1 MERAVNPKT
10 GEVVFLVDNEW
21 VKPAQTA
28 TNPDTG
34 ETAYLVNNQW
44 EVIKPTAPQKP
55 TAPVAKA
62 PTQKAAPAEETPA
75 ISDPLGTGASEIM
88 GVAQPKKASVLEG
101 RQMPAQEP
109 SPISLGVDPKFVAGM
124 NQRLDSMPRDQRD
137 AAIAQMQERGGI
149 YAQVAQA
156 YAAKQAQLDAR
167 AESPVTKRLD
177 PRLESRV
184 QRKIEQG
191 RGAEGAVPEAQ
202 KEAIAGYEERLPQM
216 TETPEEIV
224 RLQQEYG
231 ISPKMTGIEETAR
244 VLKRIG
250 AKGLTAGQQGYYGT
264 VRAFT
269 DVIGAE
275 NQDVVDKL
283 NYLDARLQNM
293 GESKN
298 APIKFIEN
306 AATSIIQQAP
316 AMIGGLL
323 TGSEPLVLANMF
335 AQSFGQSYD
344 ESRRLGMAPDESI
357 ARSGANAAFEVI
369 GERLGLGAQMKAIKA
384 SAKGIPLS
392 DLAGYYAKALARE
405 IPGEEITYAGQFGVD
420 KLHGVNAEAGIKDF
434 LQGAMDTAITT
445 VTQAGMML
453 GGGATVNKIVRS
465 YQEKRGALPTEP
477 TPTEPAPE
485 LPAAVEKP
493 TPPALPA
500 TERVEPKLEGELGAA
515 PPAAEPKLEPTGL
528 PQGYKADERQA
539 LLEERATQ
547 IEEQFGIGRKDALRL
562 AETEIAKQEG
572 KQVAAVPYEAP
583 PEDRVEALTQEFI
596 GVGFRPEDART
607 LAIQQVQE
615 EEQADELARREAETG
630 QYVAPTD
637 REGVQVAGQPS
648 AVPAPAGVGEP
659 ESSGLV
665 PAGQPA
671 PKAAKRKRAAPAPVD
686 GEAYLKNLSD
696 REALLAKADTLAA
709 EAETALG
716 ELISLDSSAEN
727 EAPLRQKIAELNAQ
741 QDEVLAQVD
750 ALDVARKE
758 LPTTPA
764 APVEKGKRGPKGA
777 RLTPEQKAA
786 SAAATKEQTKLW
798 KSIDKGTKQAVKDL
812 NKSLEELDPEQFPD
826 IQTLQQT
833 VQERRLDKF
842 QAIRTL
848 LELQKQARGK
858 VKLEAAINEALA
870 NPAITPQEIADI
882 KKGIELS
889 RKPSASMFALA
900 KPSEDFKKAT
910 NGAQALT
917 QIIKTGNAFEKL
929 LAARLRGFVSNVKF
943 VVIEKGDPLP
953 EQLQTGKNAKAWE
966 RARGLFIQKGKDKTV
981 YVRGSSFGPDQGV
994 NNVTVLHEMLHAAT
1008 NKKIEL
1014 GMLASYRGFSEDAKI
1029 TKFVEEINGLAEYAQ
1044 SVYEYSVQRGIQLPA
1059 GMRELVESTGGD
1071 VFTDPREFVAYGM
1084 SDPVFQEFLNKL
1096 QGRRQSGFS
1105 QFVQAILRL
1114 FGLGQENFSALS
1126 DLIDVTDQLLSARK
1140 TPTMELVE
1148 RGLPPSVSPQV
1159 AGPEETEAAEKAI
1172 RSQKEVDKAV
1182 AEAEFGYKESVKGAQ
1197 MAQDPKEV
1205 IPYLRMLWDKATEIQ
1220 RKALVRIPTTEFLA
1234 DWASNVVP
1242 ELKRTN
1248 EYLEK
1253 MSGMSLQFLKSG
1265 GRMTKDMD
1273 RTFRANPGLEEKLS
1287 KIANMATIAEVDPGD
1302 PLARERSPKLDQMWK
1317 DLGPEGR
1324 RLYKQIRDYFGT
1336 ISEYFSQLL
1345 DDQITNSG
1353 LPLAEQANLIKKIRA
1368 MYETGSKITPY
1379 FPLVRFGDY
1388 WLSIGSG
1395 KNRKFFMFEN
1405 ESSRDAAVRMFAKER
1420 YPKGKVQ
1427 TPEQYEKYIDTKVE
1441 ELLGMEEY
1449 KIGNDIAKL
1458 RAASVDSSEMLKG
1471 IFSSIDSMAGT
1482 DTEAKESLKDS
1493 VYQIYLQ
1500 TMPEQS
1506 FRRQFIHRKGY
1517 AGYSPDI
1524 LRSVATAASK
1534 MSLQLARL
1542 KYAPLLRNSLSQ
1554 ANDSI
1559 TNRPKYAEYVR
1570 EMERRVGRALSSKAP
1585 STAEHI
1591 VGWLNKASYI
1601 WYLGG
1606 ISSALL
1612 QPLSI
1617 IQTGLPVLMSQHNP
1631 LAVSREFGRMMKI
1644 WDQYGVYE
1652 TLPSGEKVWV
1662 APSIEYAS
1670 GLTPDERRAVREM
1683 LNRDVT
1689 TSTYATDA
1697 LDYKNTPSG
1706 KRGSAPIVGFGK
1718 GTVDALVL
1726 GGLMHSTERMSREI
1740 VYLMSYRLN
1749 RQSGKTH
1756 EAAIDAA
1763 VRDTNE
1769 SMGNYGQYNRP
1780 AFMQGAV
1787 GKFLTQFM
1795 MYPVHV
1801 TLFLF
1806 KNFKEMI
1813 KPMNGRTRTEAAL
1826 KFFGTLGMTWILGGY
1841 AALPWVVQTIVG
1853 LLGAM
1858 WKALGDEDKE
1868 MKELRDMDF
1877 QFWFRTVWLPEN
1889 LGGTK
1894 IGGKSLAEIF
1904 ERGPTNALTGLDISS
1919 RTSLNNLWM
1928 RDTKEYK
1935 TIRENAAAMA
1945 LEKAGPSANMILSW
1959 AEAYEAFMQGDYKK
1973 GVQKA
1978 TPAGFRN
1985 FANAYELWKEGAKDN
2000 KGVQLLSKDAFTTG
2014 ELIGQAVGFRSDQL
2028 SNLQYVTFKVIGL
2041 EQKILNER
2049 NLLLNQ
2055 LKREHAAGNGAAYAK
2070 YIGKMNEFNKEH
2082 PSYAIDADD
2091 LYKSIFTAAEQRAA
2105 SYRGVGLTEKN
2116 VPVFGKA
2123 LAPSR
2128 IAARE
2133 KEEKGRE

>member
-1 MERAVNPKT
+1 MEQLK
-10 GEVVFLVDNEW
+10 E
-21 VKPAQTA
+21 A
-28 TNPDTG
+28 T
-34 ETAYLVNNQW
+34 EEQR
-44 EVIKPTAPQKP
+44 
-55 TAPVAKA
+55 VAK
-62 PTQKAAPAEETPA
+62 
-75 ISDPLGTGASEIM
+75 L
-88 GVAQPKKASVLEG
+88 
-101 RQMPAQEP
+101 
-109 SPISLGVDPKFVAGM
+109 
-124 NQRLDSMPRDQRD
+124 
-137 AAIAQMQERGGI
+137 AAI
-149 YAQVAQA
+149 
-156 YAAKQAQLDAR
+156 
-167 AESPVTKRLD
+167 
-177 PRLESRV
+177 
-184 QRKIEQG
+184 
-191 RGAEGAVPEAQ
+191 
-202 KEAIAGYEERLPQM
+202 
-216 TETPEEIV
+216 
-224 RLQQEYG
+224 
-231 ISPKMTGIEETAR
+231 
-244 VLKRIG
+244 
-250 AKGLTAGQQGYYGT
+250 
-264 VRAFT
+264 
-269 DVIGAE
+269 
-275 NQDVVDKL
+275 
-283 NYLDARLQNM
+283 
-293 GESKN
+293 
-298 APIKFIEN
+298 
-306 AATSIIQQAP
+306 
-316 AMIGGLL
+316 
-323 TGSEPLVLANMF
+323 
-335 AQSFGQSYD
+335 
-344 ESRRLGMAPDESI
+344 
-357 ARSGANAAFEVI
+357 RS
-369 GERLGLGAQMKAIKA
+369 
-384 SAKGIPLS
+384 
-392 DLAGYYAKALARE
+392 
-405 IPGEEITYAGQFGVD
+405 
-420 KLHGVNAEAGIKDF
+420 
-434 LQGAMDTAITT
+434 
-445 VTQAGMML
+445 
-453 GGGATVNKIVRS
+453 
-465 YQEKRGALPTEP
+465 
-477 TPTEPAPE
+477 
-485 LPAAVEKP
+485 
-493 TPPALPA
+493 
-500 TERVEPKLEGELGAA
+500 
-515 PPAAEPKLEPTGL
+515 
-528 PQGYKADERQA
+528 
-539 LLEERATQ
+539 
-547 IEEQFGIGRKDALRL
+547 
-562 AETEIAKQEG
+562 
-572 KQVAAVPYEAP
+572 
-583 PEDRVEALTQEFI
+583 
-596 GVGFRPEDART
+596 
-607 LAIQQVQE
+607 
-615 EEQADELARREAETG
+615 
-630 QYVAPTD
+630 
-637 REGVQVAGQPS
+637 
-648 AVPAPAGVGEP
+648 
-659 ESSGLV
+659 
-665 PAGQPA
+665 
-671 PKAAKRKRAAPAPVD
+671 
-686 GEAYLKNLSD
+686 
-696 REALLAKADTLAA
+696 
-709 EAETALG
+709 
-716 ELISLDSSAEN
+716 
-727 EAPLRQKIAELNAQ
+727 
-741 QDEVLAQVD
+741 
-750 ALDVARKE
+750 
-758 LPTTPA
+758 
-764 APVEKGKRGPKGA
+764 
-777 RLTPEQKAA
+777 
-786 SAAATKEQTKLW
+786 
-798 KSIDKGTKQAVKDL
+798 
-812 NKSLEELDPEQFPD
+812 
-826 IQTLQQT
+826 
-833 VQERRLDKF
+833 
-842 QAIRTL
+842 L

-858 VKLEAAINEALA
+858 VKLETAIKEALA
-870 NPAITPQEIADI
+870 NPAITPQEIADV
-882 KKGIELS
+882 KRGMELS

-900 KPSEDFKKAT
+900 KPSDNFKKAT

-929 LAARLRGFVSNVKF
+929 LAARLRGFVSGVKF

-1014 GMLASYRGFSEDAKI
+1014 GMLASYRGFSADAKI
-1029 TKFVEEINGLAEYAQ
+1029 TQFVEEINGLAEYAQ

-1059 GMRELVESTGGD
+1059 GLRELVESTGGD

-1148 RGLPPSVSPQV
+1148 RGLPPSVSPQA
-1159 AGPEETEAAEKAI
+1159 AGPEETEAAEEAI

-1182 AEAEFGYKESVKGAQ
+1182 DDAEFGYGESVKAAQ

-1205 IPYLRMLWDKATEIQ
+1205 IPYLRMLWDKATELQ

-1234 DWASNVVP
+1234 DWASNVIP

-1273 RTFRANPGLEEKLS
+1273 KTFRANPGLEEKLS
-1287 KIANMATIAEVDPGD
+1287 KIANMATIAEIDPGD
-1302 PLARERSPKLDQMWK
+1302 PRARERSPKLDQMWK
-1317 DLGPEGR
+1317 ELGPEGR
-1324 RLYKQIRDYFGT
+1324 RLYTQIRDYFGT

-1353 LPLAEQANLIKKIRA
+1353 LPLAEQANLMKKIRA

-1471 IFSSIDSMAGT
+1471 IFSSIDSMSGT
-1482 DTEAKESLKDS
+1482 DEESKESLKDS

-1517 AGYSPDI
+1517 AGYSPDL

-1652 TLPSGEKVWV
+1652 TLPNGEKVWV

-1689 TSTYATDA
+1689 TSTYASEI

-1706 KRGSAPIVGFGK
+1706 KRGSAPIVEFGK

-1726 GGLMHSTERMSREI
+1726 GGLMHSTERISREI

-1756 EAAIDAA
+1756 EEAVDAA

-1769 SMGNYGQYNRP
+1769 AMGNYGQYNRP
-1780 AFMQGAV
+1780 AFMQGAA

-1806 KNFKEMI
+1806 KNLKEMI

-1868 MKELRDMDF
+1868 MKELRNMDF

-1919 RTSLNNLWM
+1919 RVSLNNLWM

-1973 GVQKA
+1973 GLQKA

-1985 FANAYELWKEGAKDN
+1985 FANSYELWKEGAKDN
-2000 KGVQLLSKDAFTTG
+2000 KGVQLLSRDAFTTG

-2049 NLLLNQ
+2049 NLILNQ
-2055 LKREHAAGNGAAYAK
+2055 LKREHAAGNGEAYAK
-2070 YIGKMNEFNKEH
+2070 YLVKKQEFNKEH
-2082 PSYAIDADD
+2082 PSYEIDADD
-2091 LYKSIFTAAEQRAA
+2091 VYKSIFTAAERRAA
-2105 SYRGVGLTEKN
+2105 SYRGVTLTEQN
-2116 VPVFGKA
+2116 VPVFGRA

-2133 KEEKGRE
+2133 KEEKGRK